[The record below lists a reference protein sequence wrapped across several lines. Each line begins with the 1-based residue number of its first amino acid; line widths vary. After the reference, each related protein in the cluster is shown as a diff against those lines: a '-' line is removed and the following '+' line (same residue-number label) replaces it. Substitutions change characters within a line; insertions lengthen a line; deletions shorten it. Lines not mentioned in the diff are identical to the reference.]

1 MQETGFSPSIEW
13 LPGIRL
19 RLSALGQA
27 LPASLKFLQ
36 RQSEGRRQA
45 WAELLQL
52 ESNQW
57 EGLMRGECTRDPT
70 HLLECLMLIKAD
82 GEINRGLWM
91 SESPAPPPRKPQCG
105 SGTLSLHCCLLCYQY
120 VPPSFSRAIMC
131 SPPCPGCAVTFE
143 ALCCPHSWGILGS
156 TGQCCRWGQ
165 CWDCNLAQA
174 AWSSP
179 PEHAPGSPWQA
190 GWGG

>member
-82 GEINRGLWM
+82 GEINRGL
-91 SESPAPPPRKPQCG
+91 
-105 SGTLSLHCCLLCYQY
+105 
-120 VPPSFSRAIMC
+120 
-131 SPPCPGCAVTFE
+131 
-143 ALCCPHSWGILGS
+143 
-156 TGQCCRWGQ
+156 
-165 CWDCNLAQA
+165 
-174 AWSSP
+174 
-179 PEHAPGSPWQA
+179 
-190 GWGG
+190 